1 MTACSQSP
9 EQKAEVLIKDYI
21 KKDLVKPDTYKP
33 VETKVDSAF
42 APYDDPAFLK
52 ELSELSEMNSEY
64 EILEAKSKDAKSSM
78 SIWGMSGY
86 YKNKYD
92 EAKEEYEEVN
102 MKMEKLKKKGLKK
115 FDRIVS
121 LIQGEKT
128 FVGFK
133 AVHNYRSENNFGLT
147 LIGNTIFF
155 IDKTFEN
162 VTYSM
167 DVEEYNQL
175 QEATE
180 QLKEQIKEE
189 ES

>member
-1 MTACSQSP
+1 M
-9 EQKAEVLIKDYI
+9 
-21 KKDLVKPDTYKP
+21 
-33 VETKVDSAF
+33 
-42 APYDDPAFLK
+42 
-52 ELSELSEMNSEY
+52 
-64 EILEAKSKDAKSSM
+64 
-78 SIWGMSGY
+78 
-86 YKNKYD
+86 
-92 EAKEEYEEVN
+92 
-102 MKMEKLKKKGLKK
+102 
-115 FDRIVS
+115 
-121 LIQGEKT
+121 IQGEKT

-189 ES
+189 EK